1 MFMSLSSS
9 AKESKS
15 LSAASA
21 AFVSPSQFKTPA
33 LMKHLTTVDFGTSF
47 HAIAVHL
54 IACRTSTDLQTSDV
68 VLQSSTLLTT
78 NLQDKN
84 AIAVIRDE
92 KVVGHMPRALA
103 SSKQGTG
110 IVRHFLTKPESKGTV
125 KAEGKLKLLTE
136 AVDMAWKFL
145 AFTDLR
151 GSRNTLK
158 C

>member
-1 MFMSLSSS
+1 
-9 AKESKS
+9 
-15 LSAASA
+15 
-21 AFVSPSQFKTPA
+21 
-33 LMKHLTTVDFGTSF
+33 
-47 HAIAVHL
+47 
-54 IACRTSTDLQTSDV
+54 
-68 VLQSSTLLTT
+68 
-78 NLQDKN
+78 
-84 AIAVIRDE
+84 
-92 KVVGHMPRALA
+92 MPRALA